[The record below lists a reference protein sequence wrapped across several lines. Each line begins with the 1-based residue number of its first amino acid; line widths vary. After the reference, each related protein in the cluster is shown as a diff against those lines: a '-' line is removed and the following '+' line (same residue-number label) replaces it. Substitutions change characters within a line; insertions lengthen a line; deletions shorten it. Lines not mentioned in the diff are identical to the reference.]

1 MRGIFAKMRPM
12 FTTRTLLE
20 GKWALLV
27 LAALCVATFI
37 WCPWR
42 WAPAV
47 PILLLAFTL
56 SFFRDPARNISP
68 NPRDIVSPADGKV
81 TDVKTVR
88 DPYFQK
94 TDTVMVGIFLSVFDV
109 HVQRSPIAG
118 TIKLVQ
124 YNKGKFLD
132 ARKPECSTLNENR
145 VVGIEGTDGFRVT
158 VKQIAGLIAQRIVGW
173 AGEGTKLEKGEHIG
187 MIRFG
192 SRVELFLPVGT
203 EVTVKVGE
211 HVQGG
216 QVIARR
222 N

>member
-1 MRGIFAKMRPM
+1 M

-27 LAALCVATFI
+27 LAALTVATFT
-37 WCPWR
+37 WCPWK

-47 PILLLAFTL
+47 PLLLLAFTL
-56 SFFRDPARNISP
+56 SFFRDPTRTISSD
-68 NPRDIVSPADGKV
+68 PRDIVSPADGKV
-81 TDVKTVR
+81 TDIKTVY
-88 DPYFQK
+88 DPCYQK
-94 TDTVMVGIFLSVFDV
+94 ADTVMVGIFLSVFDV

-132 ARKPECSTLNENR
+132 ARNPACSALNENR
-145 VVGIEGTDGFRVT
+145 VVGIEGADGYRVT

-192 SRVELFLPVGT
+192 SRVELFLPPGT
-203 EVTVKVGE
+203 EVTVKVGQ
-211 HVQGG
+211 HVEGG
-216 QVIARR
+216 QILARR